1 MFIWWSAFQG
11 IRHGDF
17 TADIPVSLATAAAI
31 AIGQYSAAAVVA
43 VLLLIG
49 GMLENFVAARAGK
62 ALEALSKLLPDRVT
76 VRKAGRDIV
85 VALEEVAAGDLLLIR
100 SGERIAVDGEVITGT
115 ASVNQSAITG
125 ESLPV
130 EKQPGDTVFAGTLN
144 EVGTVEV
151 RATKVGQETTL
162 GQIRRMVE
170 EAQEQK
176 APIERLLNRYAKF
189 YTPTAVVLGLLLWWW
204 SGDMMRAITML
215 IVFCPCVMVL
225 ATPTALVASIGNAA
239 LRGSLVKKGATIEAL
254 AKIDTVIF
262 DKTGTLTVGQ
272 PKLTQVIPLNGLEEI
287 NILNLAAVAEKFSE
301 HPLGRAIV
309 QAAQARSLSIPD
321 PEEFEVMPGMGV
333 RAAVNGSRLL
343 LGRPQLLVEQG
354 LLSADNLQVTAGEQ
368 AAPGQTVVAVA
379 IGEEV
384 TGLLTLQD
392 VLRPEAQAAV
402 SQLHA
407 LGIRTVLVTG
417 DNWATANQ
425 IAAELNISEVYAE
438 TLPETKVKIVKR
450 LQSEGRKVAFVGD
463 GVNDGPALATA
474 DVGIAMG
481 LAGTDVAIETAE
493 IALLADDLSRLP
505 HLLTLSRQAIRAIKQ
520 NLVFSLGVL
529 AGAVGLT
536 IPGILT
542 PVTGALL
549 HELSS
554 IPVIANSARLIGCE
568 NRPDSKRRKRNIIR
582 GKNMRMRTTLI
593 TSIALVSAL
602 LGAIACT
609 PPPIVTSLP
618 STVRRVAVLPP
629 YQLGAAETRAAT
641 SSDLLGL
648 PARTIGDVL
657 AQQARARLAAKG
669 FEVIEPSVV
678 KLATEDRVPTSPKMA
693 EQIMERRNLT
703 RRPCTSK
710 YGAGSRRR
718 MRAG

>member
-1 MFIWWSAFQG
+1 
-11 IRHGDF
+11 
-17 TADIPVSLATAAAI
+17 
-31 AIGQYSAAAVVA
+31 
-43 VLLLIG
+43 
-49 GMLENFVAARAGK
+49 
-62 ALEALSKLLPDRVT
+62 
-76 VRKAGRDIV
+76 
-85 VALEEVAAGDLLLIR
+85 
-100 SGERIAVDGEVITGT
+100 
-115 ASVNQSAITG
+115 
-125 ESLPV
+125 
-130 EKQPGDTVFAGTLN
+130 
-144 EVGTVEV
+144 
-151 RATKVGQETTL
+151 
-162 GQIRRMVE
+162 
-170 EAQEQK
+170 
-176 APIERLLNRYAKF
+176 
-189 YTPTAVVLGLLLWWW
+189 
-204 SGDMMRAITML
+204 ML

-333 RAAVNGSRLL
+333 RATVDGCRLL

-354 LLSADNLQVTAGEQ
+354 LLSAENLQVAAGEQ
-368 AAPGQTVVAVA
+368 VVPGQTVVGVA

-384 TGLLTLQD
+384 TGILTLQD
-392 VLRPEAQAAV
+392 VVRPEAQAAV
-402 SQLHA
+402 SQLDA

-425 IAAELNISEVYAE
+425 IAAELKITEVYAE
-438 TLPETKVKIVKR
+438 TLPETKVEIVKR
-450 LQSEGRKVAFVGD
+450 LQSEGRRVAFVGD

-542 PVTGALL
+542 PVTGALV

-554 IPVIANSARLIGCE
+554 IPVIANSARLIRLRE
-568 NRPDSKRRKRNIIR
+568 
-582 GKNMRMRTTLI
+582 
-593 TSIALVSAL
+593 
-602 LGAIACT
+602 
-609 PPPIVTSLP
+609 
-618 STVRRVAVLPP
+618 
-629 YQLGAAETRAAT
+629 RA
-641 SSDLLGL
+641 
-648 PARTIGDVL
+648 
-657 AQQARARLAAKG
+657 
-669 FEVIEPSVV
+669 
-678 KLATEDRVPTSPKMA
+678 
-693 EQIMERRNLT
+693 
-703 RRPCTSK
+703 
-710 YGAGSRRR
+710 
-718 MRAG
+718 

>member
-1 MFIWWSAFQG
+1 MVLQAKDVCTTCARGVKLFTRRYHNFLIDPSTLFTLASLLLLIIAGVHNPKGLLSSGDPGETGAPLYLAAALVGSVFIWWSAFQG
-11 IRHGDF
+11 IRQGDF

-49 GMLENFVAARAGK
+49 GMLENFVAARAGR

-76 VRKAGRDIV
+76 VRKEGTDIT
-85 VALEEVAAGDLLLIR
+85 VALEEVTAGDLLLIR

-130 EKQPGDTVFAGTLN
+130 EKQPGDAVFAGTLN

-162 GQIRRMVE
+162 GQIRRMVK
-170 EAQEQK
+170 EAQEKK
-176 APIERLLNRYAKF
+176 APIERMLNRYAKF
-189 YTPTAVVLGLLLWWW
+189 YTPTAIVLGLLLWWW

-239 LRGSLVKKGATIEAL
+239 LRGSLIKKGATIEAL

-272 PKLTQVIPLNGLEEI
+272 PKLTRIIPLNGLEEVS
-287 NILNLAAVAEKFSE
+287 ILGLAAVAEKFSE

-309 QAAQARSLSIPD
+309 QAAQARNLSVPD
-321 PEEFEVMPGMGV
+321 PAEFEVMPGLGV
-333 RAAVNGSRLL
+333 RAAVNGRRLL
-343 LGRPQLLVEQG
+343 LGRPQLLIEQG
-354 LLSADNLQVTAGEQ
+354 LRLAENLQVADGAQ
-368 AAPGQTVVAVA
+368 ALAGQTVVGIA
-379 IGEEV
+379 IGDEV
-384 TGLLTLQD
+384 TGTLSLED

-402 SQLHA
+402 SKLNS
-407 LGIRTVLVTG
+407 LGIRTILVTG

-425 IAAELNISEVYAE
+425 IAAQLNIGEVYAE
-438 TLPETKVKIVKR
+438 TLPQIKVEIVKR
-450 LQSEGRKVAFVGD
+450 LQAEGRTVAFVGD

-481 LAGTDVAIETAE
+481 IAGTDVAIETAE
-493 IALLADDLSRLP
+493 IALLADDLAKLP
-505 HLLTLSRQAIRAIKQ
+505 HLLTLSRQAIRAIQQ

-536 IPGILT
+536 IPGILN

-554 IPVIANSARLIGCE
+554 IPVIANSARLIGLRE
-568 NRPDSKRRKRNIIR
+568 R
-582 GKNMRMRTTLI
+582 
-593 TSIALVSAL
+593 
-602 LGAIACT
+602 AC
-609 PPPIVTSLP
+609 
-618 STVRRVAVLPP
+618 
-629 YQLGAAETRAAT
+629 
-641 SSDLLGL
+641 
-648 PARTIGDVL
+648 
-657 AQQARARLAAKG
+657 
-669 FEVIEPSVV
+669 
-678 KLATEDRVPTSPKMA
+678 
-693 EQIMERRNLT
+693 
-703 RRPCTSK
+703 
-710 YGAGSRRR
+710 
-718 MRAG
+718 